1 MCVLEWTNNT
11 LKIENG
17 QHKYLLLS
25 NWPLNN
31 FFVSS
36 GTIIQ
41 VKKNHELLLSTYC
54 ILCFGKNTN
63 LKAFIYFFVPSNIY
77 SVYKHIVN
85 GPSQHKVRK
94 IEVIL
99 QMFKD
104 QVFMEALK
112 AIDQISRNSVE
123 KCRGEIVEERHVT
136 KNLYE
141 MADMIFILFAPK
153 LWFSRKIKGHTLWLV
168 IWTAEL
174 AQANRMFTSSSILR
188 F

>member
-1 MCVLEWTNNT
+1 M
-11 LKIENG
+11 
-17 QHKYLLLS
+17 
-25 NWPLNN
+25 
-31 FFVSS
+31 
-36 GTIIQ
+36 
-41 VKKNHELLLSTYC
+41 LLSTYC
-54 ILCFGKNTN
+54 ILWEKYQFKS
-63 LKAFIYFFVPSNIY
+63 IYLLFLPSNIY

-94 IEVIL
+94 IEVILL

-153 LWFSRKIKGHTLWLV
+153 LWFSRKIKGHILWLV

>member
-1 MCVLEWTNNT
+1 MNCFWVH
-11 LKIENG
+11 IA
-17 QHKYLLLS
+17 Y
-25 NWPLNN
+25 
-31 FFVSS
+31 
-36 GTIIQ
+36 
-41 VKKNHELLLSTYC
+41 
-54 ILCFGKNTN
+54 FGKNTN

-99 QMFKD
+99 LQMFKD

-123 KCRGEIVEERHVT
+123 KCRGGKIEERHAT

>member
-1 MCVLEWTNNT
+1 M
-11 LKIENG
+11 
-17 QHKYLLLS
+17 
-25 NWPLNN
+25 
-31 FFVSS
+31 
-36 GTIIQ
+36 
-41 VKKNHELLLSTYC
+41 
-54 ILCFGKNTN
+54 
-63 LKAFIYFFVPSNIY
+63 PSNIY

-94 IEVIL
+94 IEVTL

-123 KCRGEIVEERHVT
+123 KCRGEIEERHVT

-153 LWFSRKIKGHTLWLV
+153 L
-168 IWTAEL
+168 
-174 AQANRMFTSSSILR
+174 
-188 F
+188 